1 MKDKRTNVGYG
12 KGMAS
17 SGGSGGMRGGRSVS
31 QTPKNSMNRGMKK
44 FVKSEVKAGTK
55 VINSLIRGS
64 KGVNSIT
71 QREASQMGASTRSPK
86 RGPLSYAKSPAKI
99 KPSSSKMSSRY
110 AGKMKAMGKKGK

>member
-17 SGGSGGMRGGRSVS
+17 GGMSGGRGARRSLVNTFRKASDKGPMKGTRMSSPYVFKQTRTGSKVSKPFANEMGKRGVSSSSSAKSVS
-31 QTPKNSMNRGMKK
+31 SRM
-44 FVKSEVKAGTK
+44 SKA
-55 VINSLIRGS
+55 
-64 KGVNSIT
+64 
-71 QREASQMGASTRSPK
+71 
-86 RGPLSYAKSPAKI
+86 PA